1 MERVFYCHAKTLID
15 FYFRY
20 YIENQPI
27 FMKRLGLFLSLVFLL
42 QSCKSSY
49 SKTELLKEN
58 KALKERIKKLETA
71 DTVNKE
77 AAIELKKINVVYR
90 GISNPI
96 YISKPNAVSFEATAF
111 GLKKLDSLGN
121 YNLSPG
127 TGKTVD
133 IIIKSKLKN
142 GDSLTETK
150 TLRIKDISAP
160 IGTING
166 IGCGNK
172 CEIHLTKEEL
182 KNTTIG
188 VKVNDF
194 LFDWKFVVTGFK
206 LALNEDE
213 IITVIGAK
221 PNRSSQSFIEE
232 LSVNDLV
239 FVFDIKCKIVGSPS
253 GIRYKNPSPIL
264 IRIAEDN

>member
-1 MERVFYCHAKTLID
+1 
-15 FYFRY
+15 
-20 YIENQPI
+20 
-27 FMKRLGLFLSLVFLL
+27 MKRLVLFLSLVFLI

-71 DTVNKE
+71 DTVNQE
-77 AAIELKKINVVYR
+77 AAFELKKMNVVYR
-90 GISNPI
+90 GVANPI

-150 TLRIKDISAP
+150 TLRIKDIDMPKSLL
-160 IGTING
+160 NG
-166 IGCGNK
+166 IGCNSSK
-172 CEIHLTKEEL
+172 CELMLTKKEL
-182 KNTTIG
+182 KNAAITLDSESL
-188 VKVNDF
+188 VLDF
-194 LFDWKFVVTGFK
+194 EVTGFK
-206 LALNEDE
+206 LKVPNQDGITITGNVIPKEVNK
-213 IITVIGAK
+213 IIDNLKKDNQVYLFNIDAK
-221 PNRSSQSFIEE
+221 
-232 LSVNDLV
+232 
-239 FVFDIKCKIVGSPS
+239 IKNYHTSNSIRICKI
-253 GIRYKNPSPIL
+253 RPII
-264 IRIAEDN
+264 IRIVEDN

>member
-1 MERVFYCHAKTLID
+1 
-15 FYFRY
+15 
-20 YIENQPI
+20 
-27 FMKRLGLFLSLVFLL
+27 MKRLVLFLSLVFLL

-58 KALKERIKKLETA
+58 KALIERIKKLEA
-71 DTVNKE
+71 SDTLNKE
-77 AAIELKKINVVYR
+77 AALELKKMNVVYR
-90 GISNPI
+90 GVANPI

-111 GLKKLDSLGN
+111 GLRKLDSLGN

-127 TGKTVD
+127 TGRTVD
-133 IIIKSKLKN
+133 ITIKSKLKN

-150 TLRIKDISAP
+150 TLRIKDIGSLNAV
-160 IGTING
+160 ING
-166 IGCGNK
+166 LGCGNK

-182 KNTTIG
+182 KSATIG
-188 VKVNDF
+188 LKVNDF

-221 PNRSSQSFIEE
+221 PNRSTQSFIEE

-239 FVFDIKCKIVGSPS
+239 FVFDIKCKIVGAPS
-253 GIRYKNPSPIL
+253 GIRYKNPPPIL
-264 IRIAEDN
+264 IRIVEEN

>member
-1 MERVFYCHAKTLID
+1 
-15 FYFRY
+15 
-20 YIENQPI
+20 
-27 FMKRLGLFLSLVFLL
+27 MKRIVLFLSLLFFL

-71 DTVNKE
+71 DSSNKE
-77 AAIELKKINVVYR
+77 VALELKKMNVVYR

-96 YISKPNAVSFEATAF
+96 YISKPNAISFEATAF
-111 GLKKLDSLGN
+111 GLRKLDSLGN

-133 IIIKSKLKN
+133 ITVKSKLKN

-166 IGCGNK
+166 IGCGSK
-172 CEIHLTKEEL
+172 CELKLKKEDLTNAIIKAEM
-182 KNTTIG
+182 KNFLHDLG
-188 VKVNDF
+188 MKV
-194 LFDWKFVVTGFK
+194 TSFK
-206 LALNEDE
+206 
-213 IITVIGAK
+213 IKMPHYRVIKINGNKMNVRA
-221 PNRSSQSFIEE
+221 
-232 LSVNDLV
+232 NDLFTLLQPNDIV
-239 FVFDIKCKIVGSPS
+239 TIFDIKIRLSGSSRYRLKGVTPIIIKI
-253 GIRYKNPSPIL
+253 I
-264 IRIAEDN
+264 E

>member
-1 MERVFYCHAKTLID
+1 
-15 FYFRY
+15 
-20 YIENQPI
+20 
-27 FMKRLGLFLSLVFLL
+27 MKRLVLFLSLLFLL

-58 KALKERIKKLETA
+58 TVLKERIKKLETA

-77 AAIELKKINVVYR
+77 VALELKKMNVVYR

-111 GLKKLDSLGN
+111 GLRKLDSLGN

-127 TGKTVD
+127 TGNTLDVV
-133 IIIKSKLKN
+133 IKSKLKN

-160 IGTING
+160 VSTING
-166 IGCGNK
+166 IGCGGK
-172 CEIHLTKEEL
+172 CEVLLKKDELTSGK
-182 KNTTIG
+182 IG

-194 LFDWKFVVTGFK
+194 LFSWEFKVSGFK
-206 LALNEDE
+206 IHLKGKTYDFEGNLLDNSLEQE
-213 IITVIGAK
+213 IQNLKKDDQLVI
-221 PNRSSQSFIEE
+221 
-232 LSVNDLV
+232 
-239 FVFDIKCKIVGSPS
+239 FDIKYKIVGAS
-253 GIRYKNPSPIL
+253 GRIRYKNPPPIL
-264 IRIAEDN
+264 IRIVEDN

>member
-1 MERVFYCHAKTLID
+1 
-15 FYFRY
+15 
-20 YIENQPI
+20 
-27 FMKRLGLFLSLVFLL
+27 MKRLVLFLSFLFLL

-71 DTVNKE
+71 DTLNKE
-77 AAIELKKINVVYR
+77 VALELKKMNVVYR
-90 GISNPI
+90 GVANPI
-96 YISKPNAVSFEATAF
+96 YISKPNAVSFEATAS
-111 GLKKLDSLGN
+111 GLRKLDSLGN
-121 YNLSPG
+121 YYLSPG

-133 IIIKSKLKN
+133 ITIKSKLKN

-160 IGTING
+160 IGIING

-172 CEIHLTKEEL
+172 CEVLLKKDELTRGK
-182 KNTTIG
+182 IG
-188 VKVNDF
+188 VKVNEF
-194 LFDWKFVVTGFK
+194 LFSWEFKVSGFK
-206 LALNEDE
+206 IHLKGKTYDFEGNHLDNSLEQEIQNLKEDDRL
-213 IITVIGAK
+213 VI
-221 PNRSSQSFIEE
+221 
-232 LSVNDLV
+232 
-239 FVFDIKCKIVGSPS
+239 FDIKFKIVGAPS